1 MKFCTIANPSMYFDR
16 FCDLNDLPCIVYDH
30 ECIGE
35 SDTGDPMVAKDV
47 IFTHWVENVH
57 AVVEQLTE
65 GPIVLV
71 GCSTGGKSNNFFV
84 FSNFVHIFFQFL
96 HNFFKFCFFQKN
108 PFFNKKLVKLC

>member
-1 MKFCTIANPSMYFDR
+1 MIYIYICHSIFHYFR

-35 SDTGDPMVAKDV
+35 SDTGDPMISKDV
-47 IFTHWVENVH
+47 IFTHWVQDVH

-71 GCSTGGKSNNFFV
+71 GCSTGGK
-84 FSNFVHIFFQFL
+84 IL
-96 HNFFKFCFFQKN
+96 T
-108 PFFNKKLVKLC
+108 LI

>member
-1 MKFCTIANPSMYFDR
+1 MKLIDIYICHSIFHYFR

-35 SDTGDPMVAKDV
+35 SDTGDPMISKDV
-47 IFTHWVENVH
+47 IFTHWVQDVH

-71 GCSTGGKSNNFFV
+71 GCSTGGR
-84 FSNFVHIFFQFL
+84 IL
-96 HNFFKFCFFQKN
+96 T
-108 PFFNKKLVKLC
+108 LI